1 MTIQFLK
8 KHNFEVEE
16 TYILLVIDNR
26 KVDAE
31 LFASYADFTV
41 CDKFLY
47 FFEIE
52 IASTKNQYIVTL
64 KRFDLEKRQT
74 ETQKQEKIDLDMPLL
89 AVKFFKCQIKI

>member
-16 TYILLVIDNR
+16 THELLVIDNR

-31 LFASYADFTV
+31 LFASYADFTI

-52 IASTKNQYIVTL
+52 SAKTRNQYIVTL
-64 KRFDLEKRQT
+64 KKFDLETRQT
-74 ETQKQEKIDLDMPLL
+74 VI
-89 AVKFFKCQIKI
+89 